1 MSDQESTAT
10 AERPDRVHSPGQD
23 HRGDERDLR
32 QGYGH
37 ARQREFTDEGVSA
50 NIERENSS

>member
-10 AERPDRVHSPGQD
+10 AERPDRLHSPGQD